1 MPSRLSRLFSG
12 ADLLMLAAVVFYSL
26 NVVVVKV
33 GLADIP
39 PLLWATVRFVVGGV
53 VLAAVVRAV
62 RGPLVMPAPADRR
75 RVAVAALLG
84 ITINQVAFTVALKYS
99 SAVDVS
105 LIVGSTP
112 LMVAGYAALRHSERI
127 GGRAWVGLL
136 IGAVGLVMVVA
147 VGGAHGAGSL
157 AGDAIALGA
166 PLSWSIYAAN
176 LGGML
181 RRYPALSLSAVIT
194 VAGALALVPFG
205 IAEAIASPAHWTW
218 KLVGLLAFSSL
229 FAVAFCTV
237 AVYIAIDRLGA
248 TRATAWTYLQPFL
261 GAVMAFVILGDTL
274 RPLQLLGGVVVV
286 AGVLLGRAAMGRGT
300 QVDPEAAAVAA
311 AAAAQVAVVPSSRSC
326 NSSDAEFMQ

>member
-1 MPSRLSRLFSG
+1 LSSPRASRLFSG
-12 ADLLMLAAVVFYSL
+12 ADLLMLTAVLFYSL

-39 PLLWATVRFVVGGV
+39 PLLWATVRFVVGGA
-53 VLAAVVRAV
+53 VLAVVVWAM
-62 RGPLVMPAPADRR
+62 RGRLVMPARGDRR
-75 RVAVAALLG
+75 RIAIAALLG
-84 ITINQVAFTVALKYS
+84 ITINQVAFTLALKYT

-127 GGRAWVGLL
+127 GRRAWVGLL

-147 VGGAHGAGSL
+147 VGGSHGGGSL

-176 LGGML
+176 LGGLL

-194 VAGALALVPFG
+194 LGGALALLPFG
-205 IAEAIASPAHWTW
+205 VAEAFASPAHWTW
-218 KLVGLLAFSSL
+218 KLVGLLAFSAL
-229 FAVAFCTV
+229 FAVAFCTM
-237 AVYIAIDRLGA
+237 AVYVAIDRLGA

-261 GAVMAFVILGDTL
+261 GAILAVVILGDTL

-300 QVDPEAAAVAA
+300 QVDPDAAVAA

-326 NSSDAEFMQ
+326 SSRDAEFMQ